1 MIDFGESFI
10 KNDPVRTLRN
20 FSMSSAMEQR
30 ELYPRVLECV
40 LQTESAEIILAHQD
54 EILETLEH
62 VANDKEM
69 EVRASLVGSGN
80 MISICTCLTQL
91 DQNFV
96 QTFGVLLLDHILLI
110 VLKFLSDEATV
121 RKSANS
127 TLIYLIENGFL
138 DKKVII
144 RNVCPVILNLLKFV
158 KTDNGNGDCDIQTNA
173 IAIMAKVA
181 PIIGMEMTHETFFE
195 KFTELTRSEVS
206 NVRKQCATIF
216 PVMCE
221 VFGSEIFK
229 ESMLPQFIKLCEDD
243 SWNIRNVCAQII
255 PMISILCSLDLRR
268 KFLVPIMK
276 KFMFDDSRW
285 VIISALNSL
294 GEFMATF
301 ATPSIIGLAYNYRLE
316 LFITNAAD
324 NEFRQQCQSNM
335 ILYFSNQPNSSVIF
349 KNLEYYEN
357 EFAKECVINQLTNSV
372 HDGQKSRSLS
382 IPNVNSTLKLSPKGG
397 DAPESKKMNVETYLL
412 SIIKASHFSDRMN
425 TSGGRLSS
433 TTASESDECEL
444 FSIQNSLNS
453 SAILKRHSSTSDD
466 LMACVAA
473 AAKERGDDNNNSD
486 DSFNNFLRFNT
497 PLKNN
502 FINNRSLTPESVE
515 TSFVWHMGFN
525 SNDNDNSVLNTYE
538 YMLKMD
544 NGSEEDDDDDDDI
557 TDFDNNF
564 NNKSLVVKSY
574 VQDNGEASE
583 QQQLDSGNDSFEKKL
598 ENLTL
603 GDKENNNSETNDD
616 SELEKFNS
624 HQFWYIA
631 PLNLEEELGLVD
643 QQQQQQQNELNNN
656 NNVTSN
662 SSSNVQLSEEETND
676 YQDQST
682 LTVDDDNESESSMK
696 INNDTQ
702 RDEFYEKYS
711 KLPPPP
717 PEESLLKTENLDNA
731 EWKLIED
738 FVFMKDIDN
747 NLCYKCAYN
756 FPAVMLTLGRKFW
769 PLLHQH
775 FLSLCNDLQSNV
787 RVRKTMAKSIYQVA
801 QIIGSEQAT
810 KDLVAPFVEFFKD
823 IDEIKIE
830 VVKHVSN
837 FIKIVDPSKHELIVD
852 QLEMCW
858 HPTLNVVNWRL
869 REQIGIQIVELNKFI
884 HQIQKENCVLYL
896 SGLSLKLMM
905 DKYDCVRKV
914 GIDAFVSCVEKS
926 KQKKQLLKFLSFH
939 FSNSSRWRERQVY
952 ILTVDKLLESKAIEP
967 KMFNLYV
974 FKKLLELVHDKIPN
988 LRISIAKCLSVT
1000 LANNSYYLNDYSE
1013 TRKRIM
1019 QEIETLKKDSDRDV
1033 RDNVIT
1039 LSSSDDCISNENYK
1053 LPSSNV
1059 SSNEI
1064 SNNATSSSPPPPP
1077 LPTSKVPTSCTSLIE
1092 IVETPPSPSNSTSL
1106 TEEETVLLS
1115 ESDASAAATV
1125 TATTTT
1131 TNTTNIANIKE
1142 ESSSA

>member
-1 MIDFGESFI
+1 MIDFGDSFI
-10 KNDPVRTLRN
+10 KNDPVQTLRN
-20 FSMSSAMEQR
+20 FSMSSVIGQR

-40 LQTESAEIILAHQD
+40 LQTESSELILTHQD
-54 EILETLEH
+54 EILETLEII
-62 VANDKEM
+62 ANDKEM

-91 DQNFV
+91 DQHFV

-127 TLIYLIENGFL
+127 TLLYLIENGFL

-144 RNVCPVILNLLKFV
+144 RNVCPVILNLLKLD
-158 KTDNGNGDCDIQTNA
+158 KIENANGEHDIQLIA
-173 IAIMAKVA
+173 ISIMAKVA
-181 PIIGMEMTHETFFE
+181 PIIGMEVTHETFFE
-195 KFTELTRSEVS
+195 KFMELTQSEVS
-206 NVRKQCATIF
+206 NIRKQCATVF

-221 VFGSEIFK
+221 VFGPDTLN
-229 ESMLPQFIKLCEDD
+229 ESMLPQFVKLCEDTT
-243 SWNIRNVCAQII
+243 WNIRNVCAQII

-268 KFLVPIMK
+268 KYLVPIMK
-276 KFMFDDSRW
+276 KFMFDESRW

-301 ATPSIIGLAYNYRLE
+301 AQPSIIGLAYNYRLE

-357 EFAKECVINQLTNSV
+357 EFAKECVINKLTNNSLT
-372 HDGQKSRSLS
+372 DGQKSRALS
-382 IPNVNSTLKLSPKGG
+382 IPNTNSTLKFSPKGDG
-397 DAPESKKMNVETYLL
+397 NESKKMNVETYLL
-412 SIIKASHFSDRMN
+412 SIIKASHFNDRMN

-453 SAILKRHSSTSDD
+453 SVIAKRYSSISDD
-466 LMACVAA
+466 LIISGASGKECV
-473 AAKERGDDNNNSD
+473 GDDNNNSD
-486 DSFNNFLRFNT
+486 VSFCNFLKFNT

-502 FINNRSLTPESVE
+502 FLNNRTLTPDAVE

-525 SNDNDNSVLNTYE
+525 NNDSDSGVLNSYE
-538 YMLKMD
+538 YMMKID

-574 VQDNGEASE
+574 VHDNSNNNGETSNDNGATE
-583 QQQLDSGNDSFEKKL
+583 QNDSFEKKF

-603 GDKENNNSETNDD
+603 GDKENNNSCESNDD
-616 SELEKFNS
+616 TELEKFNS

-631 PLNLEEELGLVD
+631 PANVEEELGLIES
-643 QQQQQQQNELNNN
+643 NELNNN
-656 NNVTSN
+656 SNNNNNTSN
-662 SSSNVQLSEEETND
+662 ENLQEEETND
-676 YQDQST
+676 FQDQST
-682 LTVDDDNESESSMK
+682 LTIVDDDNESNSSMK
-696 INNDTQ
+696 VNSNGKRNDDFN
-702 RDEFYEKYS
+702 DEKFSE
-711 KLPPPP
+711 LPQS
-717 PEESLLKTENLDNA
+717 EETLLKSEKNEDVENV

-738 FVFMKDIDN
+738 FVYMKDIDN
-747 NLCYKCAYN
+747 NLCFKCAYN

-787 RVRKTMAKSIYQVA
+787 RVRKTMAKSIYQIA

-810 KDLVAPFVEFFKD
+810 RDLVAPFVEFFKD
-823 IDEIKIE
+823 VEEIKIE
-830 VVKHVSN
+830 VVKQVSN

-858 HPTLNVVNWRL
+858 MPTISVINWRL
-869 REQIGIQIVELNKFI
+869 REQIGIQIIELNKITHF
-884 HQIQKENCVLYL
+884 IQKDNCVLYL
-896 SGLSLKLMM
+896 TGLALKLMM

-926 KQKKQLLKFLSFH
+926 KQKKQLLKFLAFH
-939 FSNSSRWRERQVY
+939 FSISNRWRERQVF
-952 ILTVDKLLESKAIEP
+952 ILTVDRLLQTRAIEP
-967 KMFNLYV
+967 KMFNLYIS
-974 FKKLLELVHDKIPN
+974 KKLLDLASDKIPN
-988 LRISIAKCLSVT
+988 IRISIAKCLSVT
-1000 LANNSYYLNDYSE
+1000 LAGNSYYLNDYNE

-1019 QEIETLKKDSDRDV
+1019 QEIENLRKDSDRDV
-1033 RDNVIT
+1033 RDNVI
-1039 LSSSDDCISNENYK
+1039 LASSNDCINNENYK
-1053 LPSSNV
+1053 LPSFNV
-1059 SSNEI
+1059 SNEA
-1064 SNNATSSSPPPPP
+1064 SDNYLSSSPPPPP
-1077 LPTSKVPTSCTSLIE
+1077 LPTSEIPTSSSSTHTE
-1092 IVETPPSPSNSTSL
+1092 IF
-1106 TEEETVLLS
+1106 
-1115 ESDASAAATV
+1115 
-1125 TATTTT
+1125 
-1131 TNTTNIANIKE
+1131 
-1142 ESSSA
+1142 ESSQIDQQSFEKEDIMLSKKNENNIYIEDSS